1 MSGRAGTF
9 VEGTYDL
16 LLGPSLAIKKNKKQ
30 PASGIIL
37 KREAVSVKREFLSP
51 PPPPSKKLRMSTGE
65 EDFFLSEAPTSD
77 DTCIPSSP
85 VPQKGIDFIPAELH
99 AYIRSS
105 RRLRALSPIKIT
117 PPKELRYSSPVSS
130 PSSPNLTAVDSTA
143 SRSPSPGFRYPILTL
158 DDSFNHDSDP
168 SNTEH
173 FTTAAINDH
182 EILTCGGHSGFICA
196 LCIPTDPAL
205 ERQSQ
210 ATSIS
215 IPIGLT
221 PQYSAQALYSDRRM
235 RTEAYLNAMESL
247 HVLWD
252 SNPPALADALF
263 VGFEKWK
270 GDAVFELRGEVEVK
284 EERGDEEVLY

>member
-16 LLGPSLAIKKNKKQ
+16 LLDPPSPPSLAIKKIKKQ
-30 PASGIIL
+30 PASGVTL
-37 KREAVSVKREFLSP
+37 QRDAVSVKRELFSP

-85 VPQKGIDFIPAELH
+85 VPQKGVDFIPAELH

-117 PPKELRYSSPVSS
+117 PPKELRYSNPVSS
-130 PSSPNLTAVDSTA
+130 PSSPTLTAVDSTA
-143 SRSPSPGFRYPILTL
+143 SRSPSPGFQYPILTL
-158 DDSFNHDSDP
+158 DDFFNLDSDP

-182 EILTCGGHSGFICA
+182 EILI
-196 LCIPTDPAL
+196 
-205 ERQSQ
+205 
-210 ATSIS
+210 
-215 IPIGLT
+215 
-221 PQYSAQALYSDRRM
+221 DRHM

-270 GDAVFELRGEVEVK
+270 GDALFELRGEVEVK
-284 EERGDEEVLY
+284 